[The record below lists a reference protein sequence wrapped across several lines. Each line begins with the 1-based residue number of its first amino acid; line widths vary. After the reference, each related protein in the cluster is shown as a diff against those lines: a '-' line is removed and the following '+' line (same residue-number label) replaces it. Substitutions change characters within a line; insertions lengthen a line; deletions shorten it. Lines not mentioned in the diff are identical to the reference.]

1 MVNNGRVEPDAPA
14 APDASGAPAASGTAD
29 TSATPTASAGP
40 AASAGPTASA
50 APPAEEP
57 PIRLG
62 KREGRSPRDMVL
74 SLAVL
79 LVPIALLL
87 TFYRVVLD
95 GDEPIQVDPAPAIQE
110 ARQADLFPVAVPD
123 GLGDGWRV
131 STATFRRQPEGGTL
145 RIGYVDPDD
154 DPVQLVQ
161 SSVAPETLLP
171 VELTEDAE
179 VVGTFR
185 ADTGVWRRYDTRPG
199 ESALVLAEPGRTI
212 VVIGATDR
220 ENLDT
225 LASSLS

>member
-1 MVNNGRVEPDAPA
+1 MVNNGRVEPDAP
-14 APDASGAPAASGTAD
+14 P
-29 TSATPTASAGP
+29 
-40 AASAGPTASA
+40 ASA
-50 APPAEEP
+50 ADQPPV
-57 PIRLG
+57 RLG

-95 GDEPIQVDPAPAIQE
+95 GDEPIQVDPGPAIQE
-110 ARQADLFPVAVPD
+110 ARQAALFPVAVPN
-123 GLGDGWRV
+123 GLGDDWRV
-131 STATFRRQPEGGTL
+131 STATFRREAAGGTL

-154 DPVQLVQ
+154 DAVQLVQ
-161 SSVAPETLLP
+161 SSVAPDALLP
-171 VELTEDAE
+171 VELSEDAE

-185 ADTGVWRRYDTRPG
+185 AATGVWRRYDARPG
-199 ESALVLAEPGRTI
+199 EQALVLAEPGRTI
-212 VVIGATDR
+212 VVIGTTDR